1 MITISKEKVIYV
13 MVIVTVPL
21 NGVLI
26 MAARMTLIVMLNV
39 VVRVG
44 LDMVENVIEVVVV
57 TTVVMVQ
64 DLVANLGHVNLLV
77 VILVSKEQM
86 ICAILMKTVL
96 LNGV

>member
-1 MITISKEKVIYV
+1 

-44 LDMVENVIEVVVV
+44 LDMVENVIEVVIV

-77 VILVSKEQM
+77 VILVSKEKM
-86 ICAILMKTVL
+86 NCAIMIVTVP

>member
-1 MITISKEKVIYV
+1 

-77 VILVSKEQM
+77 VILVSKEKM
-86 ICAILMKTVL
+86 NCAIMIVTVP

>member
-1 MITISKEKVIYV
+1 

-26 MAARMTLIVMLNV
+26 VAARMTLRVMLNV

-44 LDMVENVIEVVVV
+44 LDMVENVIEVVIV

-77 VILVSKEQM
+77 VILVSKEKM
-86 ICAILMKTVL
+86 NCAIMIVTVP

>member
-1 MITISKEKVIYV
+1 

-57 TTVVMVQ
+57 TSVVMEQ
-64 DLVANLGHVNLLV
+64 DLVANLGHVNFL
-77 VILVSKEQM
+77 
-86 ICAILMKTVL
+86 
-96 LNGV
+96 